1 MVAEATDIH
10 ILSRSKGLS
19 LTSVLKYY
27 FKKNLIDSVFFS
39 LHIIYTFN
47 FISFN

>member
-1 MVAEATDIH
+1 MGAEATDIH
-10 ILSRSKGLS
+10 IVLRRKGLS

-27 FKKNLIDSVFFS
+27 FKKNLIDSVLFF